1 MTRQKTNGLHKSEA
15 NRCAIIQPKKRT
27 SETSGLRTIKLAS
40 SGKVKWMR
48 GSMVHG
54 ILGDFKSK
62 FFLKSGTGNGVLFD
76 KKRACTN
83 ANYDAL
89 DSAVSSTGAASPEL
103 EGKNG
108 I

>member
-15 NRCAIIQPKKRT
+15 NRCAIIRPKKRT
-27 SETSGLRTIKLAS
+27 SRISRLRAIKPVSL
-40 SGKVKWMR
+40 VKAEWMR
-48 GSMVHG
+48 ASMVHG

>member
-27 SETSGLRTIKLAS
+27 SRTSRSRAIKPVSL
-40 SGKVKWMR
+40 VKAEWMR
-48 GSMVHG
+48 ASMVHG